1 MKTAAFLFTLIAIPQ
16 LAATFAETAA
26 LNTFLSDCGMKCD
39 GMEKQKGNVRGDNLL
54 GDSTMKGTRPTLLLK
69 EVRSGGMPPEE
80 KKQADGT
87 GAGGA
92 GKRQSHRST
101 HKMRGFL

>member
-1 MKTAAFLFTLIAIPQ
+1 MKSIIFLFTLIAKPQ
-16 LAATFAETAA
+16 RAATPAETAA
-26 LNTFLSDCGMKCD
+26 RNSFPGDYCVKCH

-54 GDSTMKGTRPTLLLK
+54 GGSTMKGTRPTLLLN

-80 KKQADGT
+80 NKQADGT
-87 GAGGA
+87 GGEGA

-101 HKMRGFL
+101 HKMQGFL